1 MKLGPEVSNKTY
13 KVIVWATGRVGKLAI
28 RAAAERPTLEL
39 TGVWVHSEAKDG
51 QDAGTL
57 TGIEPLGVRA
67 TRDASTLLDG
77 DADCVIY
84 TGPATSRPREAIED
98 FCTIL
103 RSGKNIVTTSLPGLV
118 YPRGSMRESALRR
131 IVDAAHAGNASI
143 YSSGI
148 EPGFGCDLFAA
159 ALTSMSHRVFSV
171 RGLEITD
178 YSRDITIYEMRE
190 LFGFGQPL
198 DYQGGI
204 KIPGVIKFGWGA
216 AVTMVA
222 ESLGVELDEIRET
235 CEFAPSPRRLETASG
250 VIEPGA
256 VGAIWFRCIGVVDGQ
271 EVITVEHVDRMAEE
285 PRWRHRRGLARHHRR
300 RTELRRRIRSRLQPR
315 RRRHPARPARHRHA
329 RNQCHPVGMR
339 SRTRPPRR
347 LAHADH
353 IGNRSVTTEPRRN
366 PGHLTDRRSVGECRS
381 QTALVI
387 HRALSVWST
396 A

>member
-1 MKLGPEVSNKTY
+1 MKLAPGVSNKTY
-13 KVIVWATGRVGKLAI
+13 KVVVWATGRVGKLAI
-28 RAAAERPTLEL
+28 RAVAERPTLEL
-39 TGVWVHSEAKDG
+39 VGVWVHSEAKDG

-57 TGIEPLGVRA
+57 TGIEPLAMRA
-67 TRDASTLLDG
+67 TRDASALLNG

-103 RSGKNIVTTSLPGLV
+103 RAGKNIVTTSLPGLV
-118 YPRGSMRESALRR
+118 YPRGSMRESALTR
-131 IVDAAHAGNASI
+131 IIDAAHEGNASI

-178 YSRDITIYEMRE
+178 YSRDITMYEMRE

-204 KIPGVIKFGWGA
+204 MMPGVIKFGWGA

-250 VIEPGA
+250 VIEPGT
-256 VGAIWFRCIGVVDGQ
+256 VGAVWFRCVGVVDGQ
-271 EVITVEHVDRMAEE
+271 EVITVEHVDRMADDVAPEWPKSRAGGIDGVWRVIIEGE
-285 PRWRHRRGLARHHRR
+285 PSFDAEFEVGFNPDEDATPHGLLA
-300 RTELRRRIRSRLQPR
+300 T
-315 RRRHPARPARHRHA
+315 
-329 RNQCHPVGMR
+329 GMR
-339 SRTRPPRR
+339 AINAIPWVCEAQPGLLDALHMPITSAIGALRPHHEGIP
-347 LAHADH
+347 A
-353 IGNRSVTTEPRRN
+353 I
-366 PGHLTDRRSVGECRS
+366 
-381 QTALVI
+381 
-387 HRALSVWST
+387 
-396 A
+396 